1 MDSLRGRMR
10 IIYTFMFSIS
20 YDPTQDLQNW
30 LRIKAKYPETFK
42 LTQFYPFDKRIRLS
56 KNNFEKIVKTI
67 PAGKIQEFN
76 RQAETLKIVWQKQE
90 DEVIKK
96 ITNFLKTPF
105 QKFNLAANLTTA
117 YYMPYDYSHKWFM
130 APTHK
135 NLNGQLICI
144 IHELFHFYDIQKNGE
159 RGYEEKEKALEEFW
173 QWFSSKNSKTQIG

>member
-1 MDSLRGRMR
+1 MR

-90 DEVIKK
+90 DEIIKK
-96 ITNFLKTPF
+96 ITEIYFSVFNYLKNISCNPQNFV
-105 QKFNLAANLTTA
+105 
-117 YYMPYDYSHKWFM
+117 
-130 APTHK
+130 
-135 NLNGQLICI
+135 I
-144 IHELFHFYDIQKNGE
+144 IHILGFIDI
-159 RGYEEKEKALEEFW
+159 Y
-173 QWFSSKNSKTQIG
+173 